1 MLTHMKAVHKD
12 TSSERTSLD
21 FPVRLAL
28 FQIREGD
35 DADANQS
42 TQGKSHGQINSPK
55 VVSEG
60 RFVCSVCDK
69 NYPKKD
75 EVLKHI
81 ADDHGTVAET
91 MEDAEEDLT
100 GDEEVLEEACELY
113 EALEAMTLELYEDDA
128 DESKKEIIRKLERF
142 MTLVKKKTQIQKD
155 TNDEVSKLKQVEED
169 LMKDIGRKKKDNA
182 VLKRTS
188 MKEN

>member
-1 MLTHMKAVHKD
+1 MTPEAPAPKILCDKLCGKVYKSRTRMLTHVKAVHKD

-21 FPVRLAL
+21 SPVRLAL
-28 FQIREGD
+28 FQIREGE

-42 TQGKSHGQINSPK
+42 TQGNSHGQINSPK

-60 RFVCSVCDK
+60 RFVCSTCDK

-91 MEDAEEDLT
+91 MEDAEEDLS

-113 EALEAMTLELYEDDA
+113 EALEAMTMELYEDDA
-128 DESKKEIIRKLERF
+128 DESKKDYQKVRKVYDF
-142 MTLVKKKTQIQKD
+142 
-155 TNDEVSKLKQVEED
+155 SKEE
-169 LMKDIGRKKKDNA
+169 NA
-182 VLKRTS
+182 DPKGH
-188 MKEN
+188 